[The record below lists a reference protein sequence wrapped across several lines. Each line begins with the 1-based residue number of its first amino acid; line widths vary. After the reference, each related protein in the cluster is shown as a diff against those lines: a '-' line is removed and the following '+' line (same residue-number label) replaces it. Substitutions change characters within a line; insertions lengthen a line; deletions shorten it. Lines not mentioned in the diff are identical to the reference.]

1 MWCNDACD
9 AMMYVTYWFTWSN
22 YFSIIYV
29 IHRLYSKVK
38 GKCVYVWSMF
48 MHGFM
53 WCNDWCDAMIDVM
66 QWFMWCN
73 NLCDAMIDVMECL
86 WVWSMLIECI
96 VDAMHFDV
104 MQWFMW
110 CNDSGDAMIDV
121 MQWFMWSNFSS
132 DVIMYVTLYVT
143 MYA

>member
-22 YFSIIYV
+22 YFSIVHV

-38 GKCVYVWSMF
+38 SKCVYVWSML

-53 WCNDWCDAMIDVM
+53 WCNDWCDVMCVRMEHVDWMHCGCDACWCSPMIYVMQWFRWRNDWCNAVIYVM
-66 QWFMWCN
+66 QWFMWCSD
-73 NLCDAMIDVMECL
+73 LCDAMIY
-86 WVWSMLIECI
+86 
-96 VDAMHFDV
+96 V

-110 CNDSGDAMIDV
+110 R
-121 MQWFMWSNFSS
+121 NFSS
-132 DVIMYVTLYVT
+132 DVIMYVMLYVS